1 MPSLFSG
8 RGAEGWH
15 APAGRRTCEPRPL
28 VQDGQ
33 IRPAV
38 PVGAIKTWD
47 PADRSFRR
55 TTRAASAESEVR
67 PGPRLPTLRP
77 HHLKTGEAG
86 PEALPTLSLPGRKH
100 YPHSPC
106 RIRAHETF
114 VNFTDSYSADRP
126 ILSCASLTA
135 PPGSPSLGPII
146 WPGKGPPDR
155 GTRSMNGAYRG
166 TVSSS
171 AGAVSLTSASHR
183 HACSVWGRSPL
194 GGGQETS
201 SAGRGGR
208 WRREAVRGLE
218 EHLLQR
224 AGQVAAPYQGRR
236 RGQRMMLEADPDHA
250 AGIGRA

>member
-86 PEALPTLSLPGRKH
+86 PEALPTLSLPTMRW
-100 YPHSPC
+100 SPTEC
-106 RIRAHETF
+106 RHRWW
-114 VNFTDSYSADRP
+114 RP
-126 ILSCASLTA
+126 D
-135 PPGSPSLGPII
+135 PPPMGVLGTGDQPAYGTSP
-146 WPGKGPPDR
+146 
-155 GTRSMNGAYRG
+155 
-166 TVSSS
+166 
-171 AGAVSLTSASHR
+171 
-183 HACSVWGRSPL
+183 
-194 GGGQETS
+194 
-201 SAGRGGR
+201 AGRFAQSCRPVPGALGA
-208 WRREAVRGLE
+208 RRFESCLP
-218 EHLLQR
+218 
-224 AGQVAAPYQGRR
+224 AP
-236 RGQRMMLEADPDHA
+236 ADPQ
-250 AGIGRA
+250 

>member
-8 RGAEGWH
+8 GGAEGWH

-86 PEALPTLSLPGRKH
+86 PEALPTLSLPITSVCWRESQFVLRRTDN
-100 YPHSPC
+100 PVL
-106 RIRAHETF
+106 RAARGVGLTPGTSRWMASS
-114 VNFTDSYSADRP
+114 VGSAQRDARWR
-126 ILSCASLTA
+126 CA
-135 PPGSPSLGPII
+135 G
-146 WPGKGPPDR
+146 
-155 GTRSMNGAYRG
+155 
-166 TVSSS
+166 
-171 AGAVSLTSASHR
+171 
-183 HACSVWGRSPL
+183 L
-194 GGGQETS
+194 GGGS
-201 SAGRGGR
+201 
-208 WRREAVRGLE
+208 
-218 EHLLQR
+218 H
-224 AGQVAAPYQGRR
+224 VA
-236 RGQRMMLEADPDHA
+236 
-250 AGIGRA
+250 

>member
-86 PEALPTLSLPGRKH
+86 PEALPTLSLPTLRVCPDDGSVQ
-100 YPHSPC
+100 PH
-106 RIRAHETF
+106 A
-114 VNFTDSYSADRP
+114 ADRP
-126 ILSCASLTA
+126 VMGVAGSTFDGYQVVGRAA
-135 PPGSPSLGPII
+135 RPGGVFFVLHIQLKVGSVYTSTCRYTKHPSL
-146 WPGKGPPDR
+146 PDVR
-155 GTRSMNGAYRG
+155 ARQPATPHQ
-166 TVSSS
+166 TS
-171 AGAVSLTSASHR
+171 ALRLDARTPRQYSRVPAPAATCAGCVHRATAVSWLAVIIEG
-183 HACSVWGRSPL
+183 C
-194 GGGQETS
+194 GGFP
-201 SAGRGGR
+201 R
-208 WRREAVRGLE
+208 V
-218 EHLLQR
+218 
-224 AGQVAAPYQGRR
+224 P
-236 RGQRMMLEADPDHA
+236 
-250 AGIGRA
+250 

>member
-8 RGAEGWH
+8 GGAEGWH

-38 PVGAIKTWD
+38 PAGAIKTWD

-106 RIRAHETF
+106 RLFAVLSARAPVRHQAQI
-114 VNFTDSYSADRP
+114 VL
-126 ILSCASLTA
+126 ICASTGGYPA
-135 PPGSPSLGPII
+135 SPVGHNEGGSG
-146 WPGKGPPDR
+146 
-155 GTRSMNGAYRG
+155 GA
-166 TVSSS
+166 SCC
-171 AGAVSLTSASHR
+171 AVSDRIALPAANARLAAMARLRTAATQLPAR
-183 HACSVWGRSPL
+183 C
-194 GGGQETS
+194 
-201 SAGRGGR
+201 AGK
-208 WRREAVRGLE
+208 
-218 EHLLQR
+218 
-224 AGQVAAPYQGRR
+224 
-236 RGQRMMLEADPDHA
+236 
-250 AGIGRA
+250 

>member
-86 PEALPTLSLPGRKH
+86 PEALPTLSLPGRTH

-106 RIRAHETF
+106 REGH
-114 VNFTDSYSADRP
+114 P
-126 ILSCASLTA
+126 PGTA
-135 PPGSPSLGPII
+135 PPRRNL
-146 WPGKGPPDR
+146 R
-155 GTRSMNGAYRG
+155 Q
-166 TVSSS
+166 
-171 AGAVSLTSASHR
+171 AVATP
-183 HACSVWGRSPL
+183 V
-194 GGGQETS
+194 
-201 SAGRGGR
+201 
-208 WRREAVRGLE
+208 RRL
-218 EHLLQR
+218 
-224 AGQVAAPYQGRR
+224 PGRR
-236 RGQRMMLEADPDHA
+236 RCASDACPAPEAERVSPLPRIHA
-250 AGIGRA
+250 AHRALKALSGRPHRGIGPPGKLSDIRQPGPPPPVPHHTPQSLRRARAD

>member
-38 PVGAIKTWD
+38 PVGAIKTSD

-106 RIRAHETF
+106 RLCAGHPL
-114 VNFTDSYSADRP
+114 SAG
-126 ILSCASLTA
+126 IVGGVQIHQFWA
-135 PPGSPSLGPII
+135 
-146 WPGKGPPDR
+146 
-155 GTRSMNGAYRG
+155 
-166 TVSSS
+166 SS
-171 AGAVSLTSASHR
+171 ALVINRPMARLLLAALRSLAVPSPVPLARDGSNRVSR
-183 HACSVWGRSPL
+183 H
-194 GGGQETS
+194 
-201 SAGRGGR
+201 
-208 WRREAVRGLE
+208 
-218 EHLLQR
+218 QR
-224 AGQVAAPYQGRR
+224 TLSDR
-236 RGQRMMLEADPDHA
+236 LFW
-250 AGIGRA
+250 